1 VSGGDRPAIV
11 RALREGDSFLVFFHE
26 LPDGDSVGA
35 TLALVLA
42 LQRLGKRVTAV
53 GKDRVPR
60 SYQFLP
66 GAEQV
71 RLLDELRLESWD
83 TSIVLDCADPERA
96 GDAWPL
102 ARRAGRLINIDH
114 HVTNPRYGDLNLVDP
129 GASAT
134 AELVYFLVRDLGI
147 EIDRDMANCLFV
159 GIMTDTGSFRY
170 ANASPQTFRV
180 AAELVEAG
188 ASPELLGARLWE
200 SKPISTLRLLALA
213 LSTLKL
219 SDDGRM
225 AWLTVDDAT
234 LAEAGADEPEVE
246 GIVNYPRSLEG
257 VEVAMLFR
265 PMADGR
271 TRVALRSKGRVDVS
285 RVARALG
292 GGGHPRAAGC
302 ILPPG
307 PDGAVN
313 RVLEATRQ
321 EVLS

>member
-1 VSGGDRPAIV
+1 
-11 RALREGDSFLVFFHE
+11 
-26 LPDGDSVGA
+26 
-35 TLALVLA
+35 
-42 LQRLGKRVTAV
+42 
-53 GKDRVPR
+53 
-60 SYQFLP
+60 
-66 GAEQV
+66 
-71 RLLDELRLESWD
+71 
-83 TSIVLDCADPERA
+83 
-96 GDAWPL
+96 
-102 ARRAGRLINIDH
+102 
-114 HVTNPRYGDLNLVDP
+114 
-129 GASAT
+129 
-134 AELVYFLVRDLGI
+134 VYSLVRDLGI
-147 EIDRDMANCLFV
+147 GVDRDMANCLFV

-188 ASPELLGARLWE
+188 ASPELLAAHLWE

-213 LSTLKL
+213 LSTLEL

-234 LAEAGADEPEVE
+234 LAAAGADETEVE

-271 TRVALRSKGRVDVS
+271 TRVALRSKGQMDVS

-307 PDGAVN
+307 PDGAVS